1 MTPEEVKVESSMSNM
16 AYRSI
21 QEIAE
26 IAEMSWLP
34 VRRIVRSF
42 IDRGLAESQS
52 QGWTT
57 YYRLK

>member
-1 MTPEEVKVESSMSNM
+1 MTPDEVKVASSMSNM

-21 QEIAE
+21 QEIAD

-42 IDRGLAESQS
+42 IDRGLAESKP
-52 QGWTT
+52 QGWAT

>member
-1 MTPEEVKVESSMSNM
+1 MKADEVKVASSMSNM
-16 AYRSI
+16 AYRTI
-21 QEIAE
+21 GEIAD